1 MIQSNTIQ
9 YTNKWN
15 STLIRAEK
23 INIPQTRIP
32 SKRGILPR
40 GPDILF
46 PRNSKQ
52 LRNLVPFPT
61 STQEPRGMSTMLH
74 LKPVSS
80 PLFHTSQR
88 RRRIERLPL
97 RASCF
102 SASYV
107 EGCVSPSHIFSLV
120 RVTHACTRQVKHH
133 RDILPFFYNS
143 LSIAEITLKSWSF
156 ILYLLST
163 IELIYFKITF
173 MRIVDYYNY
182 YWCNACL
189 NKISLKKKI
198 RYIFHVEN

>member
-1 MIQSNTIQ
+1 MYNLIQFNIQ
-9 YTNKWN
+9 TNE
-15 STLIRAEK
+15 IQRAEK

-32 SKRGILPR
+32 SKGGILPR
-40 GPDILF
+40 GPDTLF
-46 PRNSKQ
+46 PRNSRQ

-61 STQEPRGMSTMLH
+61 STQELRGMSTMLH

-97 RASCF
+97 HASCF

-120 RVTHACTRQVKHH
+120 RVTHACPRRVKRH
-133 RDILPFFYNS
+133 RDVLPLFYNP
-143 LSIAEITLKSWSF
+143 LNVVGITLKSWSF

-173 MRIVDYYNY
+173 YRIIIIIIDTM
-182 YWCNACL
+182 
-189 NKISLKKKI
+189 
-198 RYIFHVEN
+198 HVQIKFY